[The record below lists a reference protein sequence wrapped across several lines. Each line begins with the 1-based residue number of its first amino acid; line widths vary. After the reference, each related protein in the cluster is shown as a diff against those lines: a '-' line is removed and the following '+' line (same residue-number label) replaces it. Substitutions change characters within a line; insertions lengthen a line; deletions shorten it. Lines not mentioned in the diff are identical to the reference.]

1 MTAFLLKVG
10 LVLLAIALVG
20 VVVARAR
27 QRPNRSKEH
36 PDRLRMPGFVAIVAG
51 VLVAVG
57 FFMTL
62 IAFTAEESPETPGAL
77 LPMRI
82 AAVAIL
88 ATGALFVVMYLNWYV
103 SPGPDE
109 VRFRTVLGREKTIAY
124 ADIADYRMLTVNGQP
139 NLTIRS
145 NSGDK
150 LRLNPNLFD
159 MSPLFAAAAFKDRTG
174 RWPLRG
180 EPR

>member
-1 MTAFLLKVG
+1 MTAFLVKVG

-20 VVVARAR
+20 IVVARAR

-36 PDRLRMPGFVAIVAG
+36 PDRLRMPRFVAIVAG

-88 ATGALFVVMYLNWYV
+88 TAGALFVVMYVNWYV
-103 SPGPDE
+103 SPGPDD
-109 VRFRTVLGREKTIAY
+109 VQFRTVLGREKRIAY
-124 ADIADYRMLTVNGQP
+124 ADIAEHRMRDINGQP

-145 NSGDK
+145 NSGEK

-159 MSPLFAAAAFKDRTG
+159 MSPLFAAIAFKERTG
-174 RWPLRG
+174 RWPLPG